1 MISPPPLRME
11 RAGVPIT
18 RMVLTGNDIRHI
30 YRDYVLVNNTP
41 EYLNRYVPLPLERND
56 KAWKWEGKAFPR
68 VIAVMEFERLVR
80 EYTIQPKRLLVCNGP
95 GDPEREYI
103 QPETTI
109 AVSYDEG
116 SGANDLHTLDLPERD
131 FDLVL
136 LAQTLEHLYH
146 PILALRQL
154 FRHMVPGG
162 YLFVSASVIN
172 IHHSTPLHHY
182 MGFTP
187 TGMGCVCRA
196 AGFDIL
202 HIGQWGNAKYI
213 ELMFATQFWPDYRQ
227 LGDSLQNEF
236 GNPADAWV
244 LARRPIP

>member
-1 MISPPPLRME
+1 MSQS
-11 RAGVPIT
+11 
-18 RMVLTGNDIRHI
+18 LTGNDIRCI
-30 YRDYVLVNNTP
+30 YQDYVLVNNTP
-41 EYLNRYVPLPLERND
+41 EYLNRYAPLPLERND
-56 KAWKWEGKAFPR
+56 KAWRWEGKAFPR
-68 VIAVMEFERLVR
+68 VIAVLEFEWLVR
-80 EYTIQPKRLLVCNGP
+80 EYAIQPKRLLVCNGP
-95 GDPEREYI
+95 GDPEREYV

-109 AVSYDEG
+109 VVSYDEG
-116 SGANDLHTLDLPERD
+116 TGANDLHTLDLPERD

-146 PILALRQL
+146 PILALERL
-154 FRHMVPGG
+154 FQHMAPGG
-162 YLFVSASVIN
+162 YLFASAPVIN

-213 ELMFATQFWPDYRQ
+213 ELVFATQFWPDYHQ
-227 LGDSLQNEF
+227 LGDNLQNEF
-236 GNPADAWV
+236 ENPADVWI
-244 LARRPIP
+244 LAQRPIL